1 MFMTGYVGQ
10 NAMDKTLTVRSIRS
24 LARRLP
30 LPSFSVR
37 WDTCCLKAELISRDN
52 SMSLNIPS
60 NLLVKPALT
69 SMISLT
75 MISED
80 QKVLTYPHSALS
92 LDSMLFSLS
101 TLADFPT
108 NNLFAR
114 SFL

>member
-75 MISED
+75 MTI
-80 QKVLTYPHSALS
+80 
-92 LDSMLFSLS
+92 
-101 TLADFPT
+101 
-108 NNLFAR
+108 
-114 SFL
+114 

>member
-24 LARRLP
+24 LARRLS
-30 LPSFSVR
+30 SFSVR

-75 MISED
+75 MSSEGFNIPAFRL
-80 QKVLTYPHSALS
+80 KL
-92 LDSMLFSLS
+92 
-101 TLADFPT
+101 
-108 NNLFAR
+108 
-114 SFL
+114 